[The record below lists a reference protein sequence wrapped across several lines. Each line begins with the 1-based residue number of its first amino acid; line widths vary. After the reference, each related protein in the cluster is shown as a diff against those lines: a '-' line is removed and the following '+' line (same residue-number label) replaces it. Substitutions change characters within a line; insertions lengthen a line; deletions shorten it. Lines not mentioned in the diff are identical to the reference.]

1 MIDDCQLTLTGIT
14 PSDVENTKGRDIRII
29 DDDAFSYEGFQVVRG
44 EFFAHTYEPS
54 FSFNSYKVSMNTA
67 CIKKL
72 PNIEYVQILV
82 NPEEKKLA
90 VRPCTEDAK
99 DSFRWC
105 TSGKKRGPKAI
116 TCRIFFAKV
125 FTLMGWNPNYRYKLL
140 GKLIRSGGELL
151 FIFDLKTPEIY
162 VRTEKEGQKPKM
174 SRTPTYPAEWQNQF
188 GVPVEEHQRN
198 LQVNIFDG
206 YAVFNIK
213 ENKQPSQKQE
223 QPPTESEETNYEQNS
238 FLPANSLYRP

>member
-1 MIDDCQLTLTGIT
+1 MIDEHQLTLTGIS
-14 PSDVENTKGRDIRII
+14 PSETENTRGRDIQIV

-54 FSFNSYKVSMNTA
+54 FSFNNYKVSMNTA

-125 FTLMGWNPNYRYKLL
+125 FTLMGWNLNYRYKLL

-151 FIFDLKTPEIY
+151 FVFDLKTPEIY

-206 YAVFNIK
+206 YAVFNIQ
-213 ENKQPSQKQE
+213 ENKQKPKTD
-223 QPPTESEETNYEQNS
+223 QPPIESEESNYGQNS
-238 FLPANSLYRP
+238 FLPTNPLHRP